1 MPPTIN
7 THLKMLIQFPTI
19 DLCEKKNSFL
29 QHYLSPKLN

>member
-19 DLCEKKNSFL
+19 DLCEKKTHFFNII
-29 QHYLSPKLN
+29 